1 MRVSTGARGL
11 GLMLEQVAVLVVED
25 EALIMIDIAV
35 QLESEGFKVYTATN
49 ADTAIDLL
57 TAHNDIRL
65 VFTDI
70 DMPGSMD
77 GLRMAAAVRE
87 RWPPVRIIVTSGARL
102 VEITDLPDG
111 SVFFS
116 KPYDH
121 RSVVGAMRE
130 MLA

>member
-1 MRVSTGARGL
+1 MA
-11 GLMLEQVAVLVVED
+11 EQIAVLVVED
-25 EALIMIDIAV
+25 EALILMDIAF
-35 QLESEGFKVYTATN
+35 QLETEGFEVHMAAN
-49 ADTAIDLL
+49 ADAAIDLL
-57 TAHNDIRL
+57 ILHSGIRL
-65 VFTDI
+65 IFTDI

-77 GLRMAAAVRE
+77 GLKLAAAVRD
-87 RWPPVRIIVTSGARL
+87 RWPPIRIIVTSGARM

-121 RSVVGAMRE
+121 RSVMSAMRE